1 MIADDILFSPISEL
15 SRLLK
20 RRKLSP
26 VALTQAYLK
35 RIERIS
41 PQLNAFVTVTQE
53 LALAQAQQAEREINA
68 GLHRGPLHGIPYA
81 AKDLFAVKG
90 YPTTWGARPYAEQMI
105 NEDAAVI
112 VRLRDAGAILL
123 GKAAMSELAGGPPT
137 ASATGACRTPWDT
150 TRWSG
155 GSSSGSGAA
164 VAAGLCAFALGTE
177 TWGSIMTPSSFCG
190 VTWLR
195 PTFGRISRAGAMA
208 LSWTMDKIGP
218 LCRTAVDCATVL
230 SVLQGKDAAD
240 PMSVRAP
247 FKVAFTKARD
257 VVGKFRVGFIRE
269 DYDKWG
275 EPDVAAAFREAL
287 AAFKTLGIEAT
298 EVVLP
303 EYPYETIAAT
313 IIAAEESS
321 AFEPLV
327 RAGNVRGIIDPDRRG
342 ELLGAQLIS
351 ATDYLRCQRIRTR
364 ICRDIARLF
373 TQYDIILGS
382 STLQCAPPID
392 ASMEQIFGGGNT
404 IEAVE
409 NLVGLPA
416 VSVPCGFNRKK
427 LPIGLKI
434 IGGPFREADVLHM
447 AYVYQSITDWHKRRP
462 PELRGSS
469 R

>member
-1 MIADDILFSPISEL
+1 MISDDILFSPITEL
-15 SRLLK
+15 SKLLK
-20 RRKLSP
+20 RRKVSP
-26 VALTQAYLK
+26 VALTHAYLE
-35 RIERIS
+35 RIEKIS
-41 PQLNAFVTVTQE
+41 PKLNAFVTVTHE
-53 LALAQAQQAEREINA
+53 LALEQAEQVERELNA

-90 YPTTWGARPYAEQMI
+90 YPTTWGARPYADQMI
-105 NEDAAVI
+105 AEDATVI
-112 VRLRDAGAILL
+112 TRLRDAGAILL

-137 ASATGACRTPWDT
+137 ASAIGACRTPWDT

-190 VTWLR
+190 ITGLR

-218 LCRTAVDCATVL
+218 MCRTAMDCATVF
-230 SVLQGKDAAD
+230 SILQGKDDAD
-240 PMSVRAP
+240 PMSVRGP
-247 FKVAFTKARD
+247 FKVAFTKAREH
-257 VVGKFRVGFIRE
+257 VSKFRVGFVQE
-269 DYDKWG
+269 DYERWG
-275 EPDVAAAFREAL
+275 EPDVAAAFAEAL
-287 AAFKTLGIEAT
+287 ATFRSHGIEARALA
-298 EVVLP
+298 LP
-303 EYPYETIAAT
+303 EYPYETVAAT
-313 IIAAEESS
+313 IIAAEEAS

-327 RAGNVRGIIDPDRRG
+327 RAGKVSDIIDPDRRG
-342 ELLGAQLIS
+342 ELLGGQLIA
-351 ATDYLRCQRIRTR
+351 ATDYLRCQRLRTL

-382 STLQCAPPID
+382 STLQCAPHID

-416 VSVPCGFNRKK
+416 VSVPCGFNKKK

-434 IGGPFREADVLHM
+434 IGRPFAEADVLHM
-447 AYVYQSITDWHKRRP
+447 AHVYQTITDWHKKRP
-462 PELRGSS
+462 RI
-469 R
+469 